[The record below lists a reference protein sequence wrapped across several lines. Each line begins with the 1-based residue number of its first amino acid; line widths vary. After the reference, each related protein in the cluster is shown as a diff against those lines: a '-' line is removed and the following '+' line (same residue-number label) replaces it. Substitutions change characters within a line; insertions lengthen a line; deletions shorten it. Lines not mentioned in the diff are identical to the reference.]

1 MEHFG
6 IYAFLY
12 GSGDKNLGKLLGG
25 DEAMGKQVKN
35 KFLKATPAIK
45 MLREAVKNTLV
56 VEYHGKIKEWKRKY
70 LRGLDGRH
78 LHVRSLHSA
87 LNLLLQSCG
96 ALICKKWICLWEENM
111 IKAGYDHGKDF
122 QFMAWVH
129 DEGQLSCRTRRIAE
143 EAVRIAQESMRQTQ
157 EYYGIRC
164 QLDTEGKI
172 GRNWFDCH

>member
-1 MEHFG
+1 
-6 IYAFLY
+6 
-12 GSGDKNLGKLLGG
+12 
-25 DEAMGKQVKN
+25 MGKQVKN

-129 DEGQLSCRTRRIAE
+129 KLLSLCTLNC
-143 EAVRIAQESMRQTQ
+143 VKS
-157 EYYGIRC
+157 
-164 QLDTEGKI
+164 GKAL
-172 GRNWFDCH
+172 

>member
-1 MEHFG
+1 
-6 IYAFLY
+6 
-12 GSGDKNLGKLLGG
+12 
-25 DEAMGKQVKN
+25 
-35 KFLKATPAIK
+35 
-45 MLREAVKNTLV
+45 
-56 VEYHGKIKEWKRKY
+56 
-70 LRGLDGRH
+70 
-78 LHVRSLHSA
+78 
-87 LNLLLQSCG
+87 
-96 ALICKKWICLWEENM
+96 M

-129 DEGQLSCRTRRIAE
+129 DEGQLSCRTRQIAE